1 MLHKLIKERNLAGKE
16 EVGKK
21 RKEGRKEERKKK
33 ERKRGNE
40 GGGGWIQ
47 TNVLGL
53 RRSHSFL
60 LHTLRLGPEPNS
72 ENIRAFEIPSRN
84 VPLARH
90 LIK

>member
-1 MLHKLIKERNLAGKE
+1 MLNRLTKEANFAGRK

-21 RKEGRKEERKKK
+21 RKEERKKK

-47 TNVLGL
+47 TNVPGL
-53 RRSHSFL
+53 RKCHSFL
-60 LHTLRLGPEPNS
+60 LHILRLGLEPNS
-72 ENIRAFEIPSRN
+72 ENIRAFEIPSQN
-84 VPLARH
+84 IPLARH

>member
-1 MLHKLIKERNLAGKE
+1 MLHKLIKEGNLAGKE

-21 RKEGRKEERKKK
+21 GRKEERKKK

-53 RRSHSFL
+53 RKSHSFL

>member
-1 MLHKLIKERNLAGKE
+1 MLHKLTKEGNLAGGGGGRE
-16 EVGKK
+16 KK
-21 RKEGRKEERKKK
+21 RKEGRNRGRK

-53 RRSHSFL
+53 RNSHSFL

-72 ENIRAFEIPSRN
+72 ENIRAFEIPSQN